1 MTPDRFNY
9 NVLIASYLE
18 PEHVERIRSVD
29 PRLSV
34 MYEPELL
41 RPPRY
46 AADHKGRDVS
56 RSPEQ
61 EARWQQLLG
70 DADILFDFDQAH
82 REDLPELAPRV
93 QWLQATSAG
102 IGQFVKQMGYD
113 ARMPN
118 TVFTTAR
125 GVHAKPLAEFC
136 LLTMLMF
143 NKDLPRMQRDQKR
156 KHWER
161 YAGTDL
167 DGRTLVIVGVGAV
180 GREVARVGRALGMN
194 VIGIKRH
201 TEGVDPASLNLDELQ
216 EPAELHSSLRKAEYL
231 VLATP
236 HTPDTAQMIGATE
249 LALLPRGAVL
259 VNIGRGALV
268 DEAALIEALRSGHLR
283 AAGLDVFAQE
293 PLPPDSPLWEM
304 SNVLVS
310 PHSGSTSDRENERV
324 TDLFCENL
332 RHFLADEPMINVLDM
347 DRLY

>member
-1 MTPDRFNY
+1 MTTDRSNY

-29 PRLSV
+29 GRLNV

-56 RSPEQ
+56 RSPDQ
-61 EARWQQLLG
+61 EAHWIQLLG
-70 DADILFDFDQAH
+70 KADILFDLDQTH
-82 REDLPELAPRV
+82 RQDLPEVAPNVR
-93 QWLQATSAG
+93 WLQFTSAG

-113 ARMPN
+113 ERMPD

-136 LLTMLMF
+136 LLTMLIF
-143 NKDLPRMQRDQKR
+143 NKDLPRMQREMER

-167 DGRTLVIVGVGAV
+167 DGRTMVIVGVGAV
-180 GREVARVGRALGMN
+180 GREVARVCRALGMN

-201 TEGVDPASLNLDELQ
+201 TEGLDPASLNLDELHG
-216 EPAELHSSLRKAEYL
+216 PAELDVVLEKAEYL
-231 VLATP
+231 VLVTP
-236 HTPDTAQMIGATE
+236 HTPDTAQMIGAKE
-249 LALLPRGAVL
+249 LALLPRGAIL

-268 DEAALIEALRSGHLR
+268 DEPALIEALRSGHLR
-283 AAGLDVFAQE
+283 AAGLDVFAEE
-293 PLPPDSPLWEM
+293 PLPQDSPLWEM
-304 SNVLVS
+304 ANVLVS
-310 PHSGSTSDRENERV
+310 PHSASTSDRENGRL

-332 RHFLADEPMINVLDM
+332 RRFLADEPLLNVLDV